1 MTTEVPLW
9 SFERLSDQLPGNAC
23 VWTTA
28 RFAERAGEKFGRE
41 VVVAPIVP
49 SPEAPAVV
57 VVGGGTLIDRAKV
70 WRQANEKDTALFAVP
85 SIWGSGAENSPVA
98 VINGEEEKQ
107 IFIGPEYLPDA
118 RMVWPELA
126 REASEAQR
134 RNACGDA
141 WSHALEGF
149 FSPIASREVRLE
161 LASVIDGLTRLS
173 AEDDAGWFESSAR
186 ACAGQARSSVG
197 LIHGIAH
204 VLEPRLG
211 PDREALGHA
220 ALCRTFLWPVFR
232 YDVASAKVAGL
243 LDEFDLDAGA
253 IERAVRD
260 LFDRDVYRG
269 LLPALT
275 EHWKKILRDPCT
287 RTNCVTVRPAGLEF
301 FSEEQFDE

>member
-173 AEDDAGWFESSAR
+173 AEDDPGWFESSAR

-197 LIHGIAH
+197 LIHGI
-204 VLEPRLG
+204 P
-211 PDREALGHA
+211 
-220 ALCRTFLWPVFR
+220 
-232 YDVASAKVAGL
+232 ASARTAKRWGTPRSAGPSCGRSSGTMWHRPRSP
-243 LDEFDLDAGA
+243 ACWTNS
-253 IERAVRD
+253 ISMPVRSSEPSGISSIAMSTAD
-260 LFDRDVYRG
+260 SC
-269 LLPALT
+269 LP
-275 EHWKKILRDPCT
+275 
-287 RTNCVTVRPAGLEF
+287 
-301 FSEEQFDE
+301 